1 MTEIL
6 RVAEQ
11 VGVQAERDEAE
22 AFNRQYELSRGAE
35 RAVAALAEQGA
46 ARARQ
51 WAEDDRRDEADRRFD
66 PEPDDP
72 PRAEPAASRLPE
84 VAGDGDEDGDE
95 DGAEDGVADDRPTLW
110 LR

>member
-1 MTEIL
+1 MSEIV

-11 VGVQAERDEAE
+11 VGVQAELDEAE

-35 RAVAALAEQGA
+35 RAVAALAKQGA

-72 PRAEPAASRLPE
+72 PPVEPAPSRLLQM
-84 VAGDGDEDGDE
+84 AGEDRYEDVVWDDGPP
-95 DGAEDGVADDRPTLW
+95 RW